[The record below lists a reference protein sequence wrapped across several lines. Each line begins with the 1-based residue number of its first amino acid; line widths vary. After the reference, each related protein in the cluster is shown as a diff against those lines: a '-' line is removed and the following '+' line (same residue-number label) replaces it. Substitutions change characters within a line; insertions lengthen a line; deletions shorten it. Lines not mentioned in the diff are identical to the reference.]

1 MVCVEKPMSKL
12 NRRRRIPSEAREFF
26 LKAFSEQA
34 EETLYPDLYTKLL
47 DEGTDR
53 VVELF
58 KQTAQDRKKAAA
70 KFREKIPLQ
79 GAEQAEELAAKTTI
93 GTDAGNNGCDLRFA
107 YLPLYGSVAV
117 PIRNWSIFEDPLC
130 VPGKPEIWPDE
141 PQPRRR
147 ESLLTFKVQFEA
159 TVNAI
164 DRWNPDYVL
173 FDGPLIL
180 NSRFRQWNATKGY
193 TKDFEESLVTALRML
208 SLSYERDIPLIGFV
222 KRTRSTYYCKQ
233 LGVRQIFRDTAFL
246 SPILRIG
253 EYTPAYRRRGSMAN
267 LYVDRAEKIGL
278 PQKAAEIHS
287 YYVRTA
293 TAPPYRVELP
303 AYCLDRIQELSCLLL
318 TMAEENGI
326 PYPIYEANQYTRMS
340 RKTSNIRAL
349 MVLSKAL
356 DLVNKG
362 ELKGSDLDML
372 ALQHGEPWAL
382 YESEFWEQVSGGE

>member
-1 MVCVEKPMSKL
+1 MSKL
-12 NRRRRIPSEAREFF
+12 NRRRRIPPEAREFF
-26 LKAFSEQA
+26 LKVFSEGA

-58 KQTAQDRKKAAA
+58 KQTAQDRKEAVA
-70 KFREKIPLQ
+70 KFREKIPLPR
-79 GAEQAEELAAKTTI
+79 AEQEEKLAAKTTI

-117 PIRNWSIFEDPLC
+117 PIRNWNIFEDPLC

-147 ESLLTFKVQFEA
+147 ESLLAFKVQFETTA
-159 TVNAI
+159 NAI
-164 DRWNPDYVL
+164 DRWNPDYAL

-180 NSRFRQWNATKGY
+180 NSRFRQWNVTKGY
-193 TKDFEESLVTALRML
+193 RKDFEDSLVATLRML
-208 SLSYERDIPLIGFV
+208 SLGYERDMPLIGFV
-222 KRTRSTYYCKQ
+222 KRTRSTHYCKQ

-246 SPILRIG
+246 SSILRLG
-253 EYTPAYRRRGSMAN
+253 EYTPAYKRRGPMAN

-278 PQKAAEIHS
+278 PKKAAEIHS
-287 YYVRTA
+287 YYIRTA
-293 TAPPYRVELP
+293 TATPYRVELP
-303 AYCLDRIQELSCLLL
+303 VYCLDRTQELSSLLL

-326 PYPIYEANQYTRMS
+326 PYPIYEANQYTKVS
-340 RKTSNIRAL
+340 GKTSNIRAL

-356 DLVNKG
+356 DLVKRG
-362 ELKGSDLDML
+362 ELRGSDLDML
-372 ALQHGEPWAL
+372 ALQHGEPWSL
-382 YESEFWEQVSGGE
+382 YESEFWEHVSGGE